1 MKKIVKWIGIAV
13 ITPILLIII
22 LAVLLYLP
30 PVQNWAVKK
39 VAAVASEKTGMEIT
53 VDHVN
58 LEFPLNLGIEGF
70 RALHPNDSLPHV
82 TDTIADIGKMVVDV
96 RLWPLLDKQ
105 IIINELSIQQAK
117 VNTNGFISDVRIKGD
132 FNELWLSSKGIDLS
146 QETAEIN
153 GLRLKEAQLDINLT
167 DTAAVDTTSTSV
179 KWMINADSLSF
190 NKSSLT
196 LHLPGDTL
204 NLKTNFDKAV
214 ARKTVIDIGKGI
226 YKVGSLDW
234 NGGHFAFNNR
244 YEPETTDGI
253 DFSHL
258 LMNDVNLRL
267 ESFSFTPQGTS
278 LFVKSLFQGEK
289 RTGGE

>member
-58 LEFPLNLGIEGF
+58 LEFPLNLGIDGF

-214 ARKTVIDIGKGI
+214 ARKTVIDIGCVRASISAKCDCKGTYSVWNGNVKERINKEYLTI
-226 YKVGSLDW
+226 YK
-234 NGGHFAFNNR
+234 
-244 YEPETTDGI
+244 TDGL
-253 DFSHL
+253 S
-258 LMNDVNLRL
+258 
-267 ESFSFTPQGTS
+267 
-278 LFVKSLFQGEK
+278 
-289 RTGGE
+289 

>member
-132 FNELWLSSKGIDLS
+132 FNELWLSSKGIDLN

-167 DTAAVDTTSTSV
+167 DTATVDTTSTSV
-179 KWMINADSLSF
+179 K
-190 NKSSLT
+190 
-196 LHLPGDTL
+196 
-204 NLKTNFDKAV
+204 
-214 ARKTVIDIGKGI
+214 
-226 YKVGSLDW
+226 
-234 NGGHFAFNNR
+234 
-244 YEPETTDGI
+244 
-253 DFSHL
+253 
-258 LMNDVNLRL
+258 
-267 ESFSFTPQGTS
+267 
-278 LFVKSLFQGEK
+278 
-289 RTGGE
+289 